1 MSSTSSTISVDT
13 MAAHMVAAFRAAP
26 KIRKGE
32 AYDLWETQMMDMMA
46 QYAVKFL
53 HNKTK
58 KGQGLP
64 LLVASIMA
72 EYCEAND
79 NGRSFDTKKVRIN
92 DKRIKTDSQV
102 SSVVEDRPIPEI
114 KHLGEDQ
121 WWIKGDVTMDEAGS
135 TKEESDDEEGNGS
148 KSCGPVAEVA
158 TVEVVRG
165 AKVAVVAELVQ
176 VAELPAAMPR
186 APRTCP

>member
-1 MSSTSSTISVDT
+1 MSSTSSTVSVDT
-13 MAAHMVAAFRAAP
+13 MAARMVAAFRAAP

-46 QYAVKFL
+46 QYAVKFP

-64 LLVASIMA
+64 LLVASIVA

-92 DKRIKTDSQV
+92 DKRIKTDSRV

-114 KHLGEDQ
+114 KDLGEDQ
-121 WWIKGDVTMDEAGS
+121 WWIKGLATGKKGASTPKLSGDVTMDEAGS
-135 TKEESDDEEGNGS
+135 TKEESDMRRVM
-148 KSCGPVAEVA
+148 VA
-158 TVEVVRG
+158 R
-165 AKVAVVAELVQ
+165 
-176 VAELPAAMPR
+176 AA
-186 APRTCP
+186 A